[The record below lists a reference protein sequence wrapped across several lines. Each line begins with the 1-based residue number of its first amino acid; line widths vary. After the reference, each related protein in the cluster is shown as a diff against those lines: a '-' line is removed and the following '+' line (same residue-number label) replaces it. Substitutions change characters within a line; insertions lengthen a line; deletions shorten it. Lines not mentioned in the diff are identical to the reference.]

1 MARRIVTDTFLT
13 ITGPGTTIKVCR
25 ALQDSNGNVAVWW
38 KPKVAPQRIYTVGKA
53 GLAMRGNL
61 VGPDGTV
68 YTFRRRGVSCTWS
81 ICKGKFTTK
90 QVAAWWPED
99 GATAASPKLA
109 AAADAADAE
118 PVPDP
123 VRERAAAAARASRT
137 RTRPVTASERRA
149 ARARARAAR
158 ATKAAVAE
166 RRANAEQAADDIAAT
181 ADKLDRALGGPG
193 LDASAAEALRTPEA
207 DDGPLA
213 PLDLVTDDQ
222 TQTIDAEAIPPAAEP
237 AIPEPTAELV
247 EEVPTEDAPN
257 EVDGDP
263 AADLHELVTDATN
276 GDPAAVKALTE
287 AEAEALGLPPTTI
300 ASNAEI
306 RAWAADNG
314 YQVSPRGKIPDAVRT
329 AYANAEQAGA

>member
-68 YTFRRRGVSCTWS
+68 YAFRRRGVSCTWS

-99 GATAASPKLA
+99 DGAAAASPKLL

-166 RRANAEQAADDIAAT
+166 RRA
-181 ADKLDRALGGPG
+181 
-193 LDASAAEALRTPEA
+193 AAEALRTPPD
-207 DDGPLA
+207 DDGPL
-213 PLDLVTDDQ
+213 PPSEILTGPGPDS
-222 TQTIDAEAIPPAAEP
+222 DAEARVSAYALNPSTPEP
-237 AIPEPTAELV
+237 ETTPETTPEPTVADLDLTPRTANALNAAGITTVTALSDHTPESLATIKGIGPKAV
-247 EEVPTEDAPN
+247 SEISDQLAAVGRTLNEDA
-257 EVDGDP
+257 
-263 AADLHELVTDATN
+263 
-276 GDPAAVKALTE
+276 
-287 AEAEALGLPPTTI
+287 
-300 ASNAEI
+300 
-306 RAWAADNG
+306 
-314 YQVSPRGKIPDAVRT
+314 
-329 AYANAEQAGA
+329 

>member
-68 YTFRRRGVSCTWS
+68 YAFRRRGVSCTWS

-90 QVAAWWPED
+90 QVAAWWPDE
-99 GATAASPKLA
+99 GAAAASPTLL

-137 RTRPVTASERRA
+137 RTRPVTASQRRA

-158 ATKAAVAE
+158 AARDAVAE
-166 RRANAEQAADDIAAT
+166 RRDTAPAPDSPPADPAPLVLPTVPAPEI
-181 ADKLDRALGGPG
+181 LNGPG
-193 LDASAAEALRTPEA
+193 PEPAPKEAEA
-207 DDGPLA
+207 
-213 PLDLVTDDQ
+213 
-222 TQTIDAEAIPPAAEP
+222 PPV
-237 AIPEPTAELV
+237 V
-247 EEVPTEDAPN
+247 EQVATEDAPN
-257 EVDGDP
+257 EFDGDP
-263 AADLHELVTDATN
+263 AADLHELVADATD
-276 GDPAAVKALTE
+276 GDPAAAEALTE
-287 AEAEALGLPPTTI
+287 ATGEALGIPPTMT
-300 ASNAEI
+300 ATNAEV

-329 AYANAEQAGA
+329 AYANAERAGA